1 MCWLDGSHIM
11 NEQVF
16 VPLMYGRTESEARD
30 PTARLQSLDELATQL
45 LSGPVE
51 RHSSFAATEE
61 KSPTTPEVAAGGIY
75 LVQGP
80 AGCGKSLFAW
90 HLYTRFGTAS
100 RLHPMAMTM
109 TIDDDD

>member
-1 MCWLDGSHIM
+1 MCVCKPHDM

-30 PTARLQSLDELATQL
+30 PTARLQSLNELTMRL
-45 LSGPVE
+45 LSGSVE
-51 RHSSFAATEE
+51 DHSSNPAAAEGT
-61 KSPTTPEVAAGGIY
+61 PTAPQVADGSGGIY

-90 HLYTRFGTAS
+90 QIYTRFGTATP
-100 RLHPMAMTM
+100 RPDGNVDPCAA
-109 TIDDDD
+109 